1 MTVHRATVRRNPT
14 ITLSEKV
21 TNLSEGDFLLF
32 ADCRKEK
39 VISISGNKIETGL
52 YIHKYFGLSLDYD
65 GTNIRLTTY
74 EINSQSQ
81 ELSSRGSRTLKPSHQ
96 DYVSF
101 RRKLGRMPPIREG
114 Y

>member
-1 MTVHRATVRRNPT
+1 MTVHRATVRHNPT

-21 TNLSEGDFLLF
+21 VKISEGDFFLF

-39 VISISGNKIETGL
+39 VISVSGNKIETGL
-52 YIHKYFGLSLDYD
+52 YLHKYFGLSLDYD

-74 EINSQSQ
+74 KIDHLSQ
-81 ELSSRGSRTLKPSHQ
+81 ELSSCGSRTLRPSHK
-96 DYVSF
+96 DYTSF
-101 RRKLGRMPPIREG
+101 RKKLGRMPPIREG